1 VGDLEPLPAGSTF
14 DGIIGQVIPA
24 NEGGESGGT
33 IAIRWRL
40 VRTPVLSAAAL
51 KAEVV
56 AAEAAPGGSPGL
68 IIAGPET
75 LVEGSSGGTVLAAG
89 VKGEELLL
97 ERGTRLTLVLSD
109 PVPIK
114 VRL

>member
-1 VGDLEPLPAGSTF
+1 
-14 DGIIGQVIPA
+14 VIPA
-24 NEGGESGGT
+24 NEGQESGGT

-40 VRTPVLSAAAL
+40 VRTPVSAAAAL

-56 AAEAAPGGSPGL
+56 AAEAAPGGTPGL
-68 IIAGPET
+68 TVAGPET
-75 LVEGSSGGTVLAAG
+75 VVEGGFGGTVLAAG

-97 ERGTRLTLVLSD
+97 ERGSRLTLVLSD